1 MRDFPAARWLL
12 VPLIAAGLV
21 LAACDDDD
29 DGNEAPSAIASATLA
44 ATQPPAGTPV
54 PVPTIDPVH
63 TPGPAAIIVLRAE
76 PQALTCDGEAAS
88 IVTALVLDADNQPVE
103 DGTEV
108 TFSVVA
114 SGTADPIDA
123 ETSGGEAQTEVVALG
138 EQVGVVVNVSSGDAA
153 MAIRIDCL

>member
-1 MRDFPAARWLL
+1 MRNFPAAHWLL

-21 LAACDDDD
+21 LVACDDDD
-29 DGNEAPSAIASATLA
+29 GDETPSAVASATLA
-44 ATQPPAGTPV
+44 ATQPPADTPA
-54 PVPTIDPVH
+54 PAPTVDPEH
-63 TPGPAAIIVLRAE
+63 TPGPASTIELRAE
-76 PQALTCDGEAAS
+76 PQALTCDGDTPS
-88 IVTALVLDADNQPVE
+88 IVTALVLDAEGQPVE

-123 ETSGGEAQTEVVALG
+123 ETSGGEAQSEVVALG

-153 MAIRIDCL
+153 MAIRVDCL